1 MQIRTIGQVAAESGV
16 PASTIRYYEQI
27 GLLPPPGR
35 INGRRRYEE
44 SISQKL
50 NLIRLAQQA
59 GFTIAEIQS
68 LLHDFP
74 ADAPPSARWQRM
86 AHQKLEE
93 LDAIMKNLQ
102 AMKAIL
108 EQTMQCQ
115 CASLEECAT
124 REFEYSQNVGV
135 EVTVKVNC

>member
-1 MQIRTIGQVAAESGV
+1 MQTRTIGQVVAESGV

-27 GLLPPPGR
+27 GLLPPAGR
-35 INGRRRYEE
+35 VNGRRRYEE
-44 SISQKL
+44 TISQKL
-50 NLIRLAQQA
+50 SLIRLAQQA

-74 ADAPPSARWQRM
+74 AGTPPSERWQRM

-93 LDAIMKNLQ
+93 LDTMMKNLQ

-108 EQTMQCQ
+108 EHTMQCQ
-115 CASLEECAT
+115 CATLEECAT
-124 REFEYSQNVGV
+124 REYEYP
-135 EVTVKVNC
+135 

>member
-1 MQIRTIGQVAAESGV
+1 MQNRSIGQVAAESGV

-27 GLLPPPGR
+27 GLLPPAGR
-35 INGRRRYEE
+35 VNGKRRYEE
-44 SISQKL
+44 SVTQKL
-50 NLIRLAQQA
+50 GLIRLAQQA

-74 ADAPPSARWQRM
+74 ADAPPSERWQRM

-93 LDAIMKNLQ
+93 LDAMMKNLR

-124 REFEYSQNVGV
+124 QDIGCYRNGDVR
-135 EVTVKVNC
+135 VNS

>member
-1 MQIRTIGQVAAESGV
+1 MQTRTIGQVAVESGV

-35 INGRRRYEE
+35 VNGQRRYEE
-44 SISQKL
+44 SISKKL
-50 NLIRLAQQA
+50 SLIRLAQQA

-68 LLHDFP
+68 LLYDFP

-86 AHQKLEE
+86 AQQKLVE
-93 LDAIMKNLQ
+93 LDTMMKNLQ
-102 AMKAIL
+102 AMKGIL

-115 CASLEECAT
+115 CATLEECAT
-124 REFEYSQNVGV
+124 REFGYY
-135 EVTVKVNC
+135 